1 MKKLFLLFF
10 LAFTFVSCRVSQ
22 VPMGH
27 STRMPNTTFSL
38 WLPDTIAS
46 QEMRWRSSN
55 RLASVNNGQV
65 SLGGFSCPIGS
76 DRVVTNVRV
85 SARAGRTEYFWVFEL
100 DHASCNPRGA
110 VRNLGTI
117 SFRTSTVW
125 TVGNQEWSDVV
136 VASNCSSRNAFSRDR
151 GVFVGEQAFWHGR
164 ADCRSNSVFGD
175 LFSFCAV
182 IQFQDQLCP
191 EGWRVP
197 TQQDFIDLDRALGG
211 GGQNRQN
218 ATTIIN
224 TRYLNRGFWG
234 GAFGGHYFFYG
245 GLSGQQE
252 NASYWSQTVQ
262 DPHFGRCLYFNRS
275 GVINPQRFCGAGDG
289 HTLRCVRTR

>member
-10 LAFTFVSCRVSQ
+10 LAFTFASCRVSQ

-27 STRMPNTTFSL
+27 STRMPNTTFTL

-55 RLASVNNGQV
+55 NLASVSNGAV
-65 SLGGFSCPIGS
+65 SLRTVSNPL
-76 DRVVTNVRV
+76 VHNVRV
-85 SARAGRTEYFWVFEL
+85 SARVGRTEYFWTFAL
-100 DHASCNPRGA
+100 GDASCNPRSAIG
-110 VRNLGTI
+110 NLGNV
-117 SFRTSTVW
+117 SFRTSTIW

-136 VASNCSSRNAFSRDR
+136 VASNCSNRNAFNRDR
-151 GVFVGEQAFWHGR
+151 GIFVGEQAFWHGR

-191 EGWRVP
+191 EEWRIP

-211 GGQNRQN
+211 SGQARQN
-218 ATTIIN
+218 ATSIIN

-234 GAFGGHYFFYG
+234 GAFGGHYLFYG

-252 NASYWSQTVQ
+252 NAGYWTQTVQ
-262 DPHFGRCLYFNRS
+262 DPHNVRCLYFNRS
-275 GVINPQRFCGAGDG
+275 GTIDPQRFCGAGDG
-289 HTLRCVRTR
+289 RTLRCVRTR